1 MRFTTLYRP
10 MTALLFTALTATAA
24 IAQQAQRNLA
34 QEEANRQ
41 LVVEFYHQNFNQHQV
56 DQATKVMADDYIQ
69 HNPLVPNG
77 KAPFVSFFKG
87 FFANN
92 PNAKSKIVRTAA
104 DGDLVWLHIHATNGE
119 NDRGQAIIDVFRVKD
134 GKIVEH
140 WDVIQDMPE
149 KAANHNTMF

>member
-77 KAPFVSFFKG
+77 KEPFVSFFKG

-140 WDVIQDMPE
+140 WDVIQDVPE

>member
-87 FFANN
+87 FFAKN

-140 WDVIQDMPE
+140 WDVIQDVPE

>member
-24 IAQQAQRNLA
+24 IAQQEQRNVA

-140 WDVIQDMPE
+140 WDVIQDVPE
-149 KAANHNTMF
+149 KAANNNTMF

>member
-10 MTALLFTALTATAA
+10 MTALLFTALTATVA
-24 IAQQAQRNLA
+24 IAQQAPRNLA

-140 WDVIQDMPE
+140 WDVIQDVPE

>member
-87 FFANN
+87 FFVFNFLRTCIQ
-92 PNAKSKIVRTAA
+92 KSKNQKERKVGFHGVIIFKIC
-104 DGDLVWLHIHATNGE
+104 IHLLLGFLPSFCFGIG
-119 NDRGQAIIDVFRVKD
+119 RFFVSILFHYHYILF
-134 GKIVEH
+134 
-140 WDVIQDMPE
+140 
-149 KAANHNTMF
+149 

>member
-24 IAQQAQRNLA
+24 IAQQAPRNLA

-140 WDVIQDMPE
+140 WDVIQDVPE

>member
-24 IAQQAQRNLA
+24 IAQQEQRNVA

-87 FFANN
+87 FFAKN

-119 NDRGQAIIDVFRVKD
+119 HDRGQAIIDVFRVQD

-140 WDVIQDMPE
+140 WDVIQNVPE
-149 KAANHNTMF
+149 KAANDNTMF

>member
-24 IAQQAQRNLA
+24 IAQQAPRNLA

-87 FFANN
+87 FFAKN

-140 WDVIQDMPE
+140 WDVIQDVPE

>member
-140 WDVIQDMPE
+140 WDVIQDVPE

>member
-24 IAQQAQRNLA
+24 IAQQAPRNLA

-87 FFANN
+87 FYANN

-140 WDVIQDMPE
+140 WDVIQDVPE

>member
-56 DQATKVMADDYIQ
+56 DKATKVMADDYIQ

-140 WDVIQDMPE
+140 WDVIQDVPE

>member
-87 FFANN
+87 FFAKN

-104 DGDLVWLHIHATNGE
+104 DGDLVWLNIHATNGE

-140 WDVIQDMPE
+140 WDVIQDVPE